1 VRSLATMLI
10 MLMLIPLLL
19 SFSVGAETSY
29 VFERMEF
36 DVGGRRILVL
46 WERLGVPDVIVRYC
60 GVNYVYFDA
69 VTKWWD
75 QILVEWGVSRYVGL
89 RVTNNSERIATY
101 NELREAFEKTGVREL
116 GWYGMLDLFYYF
128 DWEPRILGIHTYLG
142 GVEAPREAKINRIKA
157 LLSRVSSV
165 LEEYNVSIVMVVEVH
180 SMVEI
185 KRSSPAAHALVR
197 VLNEARTNKSGIP
210 DVVRKYVVEGG
221 WSAGNSLGLVGLA
234 FGLPAPSKEDLEVL
248 VKWIRDRMGYCEIP
262 LAIAFNVPMPDG
274 VLAPQIA
281 TLKPDNEQQE
291 LQHLEGLPALTIA
304 TLLFIA
310 IGLLA
315 MLLAIR
321 KIV

>member
-1 VRSLATMLI
+1 VRSLATTLI
-10 MLMLIPLLL
+10 MLLLTPLLL
-19 SFSVGAETSY
+19 SFSASAGTSY
-29 VFERMEF
+29 VFEKMEF
-36 DVGGRRILVL
+36 DIDGRRILVL
-46 WERLGVPDVIVRYC
+46 WERLGEPDVVVRYC

-75 QILVEWGVSRYVGL
+75 QVLVEWGVSRYVGL

-101 NELREAFEKTGVREL
+101 NELREAFEKIGVREL
-116 GWYGMLDLFYYF
+116 GWYGMLSLAYYF
-128 DWEPRILGIHTYLG
+128 DWEPKILGIHAYLG

-157 LLSRVSSV
+157 LLNRVLGI
-165 LEEYNVSIVMVVEVH
+165 LERYNVSIVMVVEVH
-180 SMVEI
+180 SMVEVE
-185 KRSSPAAHALVR
+185 RSSPAAHTLIR

-248 VKWIRDRMGYCEIP
+248 VKWIRDKMGYCEIP

-274 VLAPQIA
+274 VLAVEVV
-281 TLKPDNEQQE
+281 TLRPDSEQQE
-291 LQHLEGLPALTIA
+291 LQHLEGLPEGLPALIIA
-304 TLLFIA
+304 ILFIA

-315 MLLAIR
+315 IR

>member
-10 MLMLIPLLL
+10 MLLLTPLLL
-19 SFSVGAETSY
+19 NFSASAGTSY

-46 WERLGVPDVIVRYC
+46 WERLGEPDVVVRYC

-101 NELREAFEKTGVREL
+101 NELKEAFEKTGVREL
-116 GWYGMLDLFYYF
+116 GWYGRLDLAYYF
-128 DWEPRILGIHTYLG
+128 DWEPRILGIHAYLG
-142 GVEAPREAKINRIKA
+142 GVEAPREAKINRIKV
-157 LLSRVSSV
+157 LLNRVSGI
-165 LEEYNVSIVMVVEVH
+165 LEKYNVSIVMVVEVH
-180 SMVEI
+180 SMVEVE
-185 KRSSPAAHALVR
+185 RSSPAAHALIR

-248 VKWIRDRMGYCEIP
+248 VKWIRDGMGYCEIP

-274 VLAPQIA
+274 VLAVEVV
-281 TLKPDNEQQE
+281 TLRPDSEQQE
-291 LQHLEGLPALTIA
+291 LQHLEGLPALIIVM
-304 TLLFIA
+304 LFIA

-315 MLLAIR
+315 IR

>member
-10 MLMLIPLLL
+10 MLLLTPLLL
-19 SFSVGAETSY
+19 SFSASAGTSY

-46 WERLGVPDVIVRYC
+46 WERLGEPDVVARYC

-75 QILVEWGVSRYVGL
+75 QILVEWNVSRYVGL
-89 RVTNNSERIATY
+89 RVTNNSERITTY

-116 GWYGMLDLFYYF
+116 GWYGMLDLVYYF
-128 DWEPRILGIHTYLG
+128 DWEPKILGIYAYLG
-142 GVEAPREAKINRIKA
+142 GVEAPKEAKINRIKV
-157 LLSRVSSV
+157 LLNRVSGI
-165 LEEYNVSIVMVVEVH
+165 LEKYNVSIVMVIEVH
-180 SMVEI
+180 SVIEI
-185 KRSSPAAHALVR
+185 GRSSPAAHALIR
-197 VLNEARTNKSGIP
+197 VLNEARMNKSGIP

-274 VLAPQIA
+274 VLAVEVV
-281 TLKPDNEQQE
+281 TLRPDSEQQE
-291 LQHLEGLPALTIA
+291 LQHLEGLPALIIA
-304 TLLFIA
+304 ILFIA